1 MSSNLQK
8 LIVLPVAM
16 ILSLLAASTSP
27 ELVWRGYQPAHVA
40 VR

>member
-1 MSSNLQK
+1 MISDFQK

-16 ILSLLAASTSP
+16 MLFLLAASTSP
-27 ELVWRGYQPAHVA
+27 ELVWRGYQPFHVA